1 MRIFHLWND
10 KYELHFADADP
21 EAISPL
27 FPQRCRHKIPFAE
40 DISFLPEIASLC
52 SDLNID
58 ILVPGVDEEL
68 SQMGLLENRVAG
80 LKILVPDPDFVDV
93 MLDKLKPPRNWRK
106 KALGA
111 PRPCPRPNPVKF
123 LSPAL

>member
-1 MRIFHLWND
+1 MPARAFSIYGTTNMNSTSRMLNRGHI
-10 KYELHFADADP
+10 P
-21 EAISPL
+21 P

-68 SQMGLLENRVAG
+68 SQMALLENRVAG

-93 MLDKLKPPRNWRK
+93 MLDKLKAAQKLRK

-111 PRPCPRPNPVKF
+111 PALSLRSVKF